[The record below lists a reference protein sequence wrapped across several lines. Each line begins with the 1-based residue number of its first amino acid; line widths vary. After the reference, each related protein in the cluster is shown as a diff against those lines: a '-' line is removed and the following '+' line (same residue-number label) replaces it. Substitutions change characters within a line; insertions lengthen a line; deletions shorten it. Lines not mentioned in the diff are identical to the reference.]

1 MMKIN
6 DFIIDFDR
14 VNELSSTKSDSDEGY
29 NGTYHFAVSRKLI
42 KEYLDV
48 LFGDSK
54 LRKNDDMVE
63 HIINTL
69 IYNRILVHAATIRK
83 DRIEEI
89 LEDE

>member
-14 VNELSSTKSDSDEGY
+14 VNELSSTKNDSNEGY
-29 NGTYHFAVSRKLI
+29 NGTYHFAISRKLI
-42 KEYLDV
+42 KEYLDI
-48 LFGDSK
+48 LFDSK
-54 LRKNDDMVE
+54 YRKNDDMME

-69 IYNRILVHAATIRK
+69 IYNRRK

>member
-1 MMKIN
+1 MKIN

-14 VNELSSTKSDSDEGY
+14 VKELSSTKNDSNEGY
-29 NGTYHFAVSRKLI
+29 NGTYHFAISRKLI
-42 KEYLDV
+42 KEYLDI

-54 LRKNDDMVE
+54 YRKNDDMME

-69 IYNRILVHAATIRK
+69 IYNRRK